1 MTEQKELHALTI
13 KLRDIGEQKALEFE
27 AVGTLTQQDY
37 EQVATKAELLLD
49 EVRDSSVLAL
59 VDATAFSGWEPG
71 AAFEDFKLGMR
82 HNKKFKRV
90 AIVISK
96 DWQEWLSK
104 LSNWFTTAEVRDF
117 KDRDSAIVWL
127 SES

>member
-13 KLRDIGEQKALEFE
+13 KLRDIADQKALEID

-37 EQVATKAELLLD
+37 EQVAPKAELLLD
-49 EVRDSSVLAL
+49 EVRDDSILAL
-59 VDATAFSGWEPG
+59 VDATQFSGWEAG
-71 AAFEDFKLGMR
+71 AAFEDFKLGLR

-96 DWQEWLSK
+96 DWQQWLSK
-104 LSNWFTTAEVRDF
+104 LSSWFTTAEVQDF
-117 KDRDSAIVWL
+117 EDRDSAIVWL
-127 SES
+127 SRS